1 MTKTKHKGV
10 DSMKTLLKGWTGFEL
25 AMLTLFTVLSVY
37 MFVAFDDTV
46 VGLTASITGMI
57 CVMLVGK
64 GKVSNYFFG
73 IINTALYAYISY
85 KSQLYGEFMLNAFYY
100 FPIQFIGI
108 YLWNKNKSVTDNV
121 VKAKRLTKKGWAY
134 LVATVLGV
142 GVLYGLFLHEIGSQQ
157 AGLDGFAVVL
167 SITAQLLMLKRYAEQ
182 WLLWIVINVLTII
195 LWFNAFMTDG
205 GSITILI
212 MWCFYLANSIK
223 SWFNWNKFYKQQK
236 NEVM

>member
-1 MTKTKHKGV
+1 
-10 DSMKTLLKGWTGFEL
+10 MKTLLKGWTGFEL

>member
-1 MTKTKHKGV
+1 
-10 DSMKTLLKGWTGFEL
+10 MKTLLKGWSAFEL

-46 VGLTASITGMI
+46 IGLTASITGMI

-73 IINTALYAYISY
+73 VINTALYAYISY

-100 FPIQFIGI
+100 FPIQFIGF
-108 YLWNKNKSVTDNV
+108 YLWNKNKSATDSV
-121 VKAKRLTKKGWAY
+121 VKAKRLSQKGWMY
-134 LVATVLGV
+134 LVATVACV
-142 GVLYGLFLHEIGSQQ
+142 GVLYGLFLNAIGSQQ

-195 LWFNAFMTDG
+195 LWFNSFMTDG

-212 MWCFYLANSIK
+212 MWCFYLVNSIK
-223 SWFNWNKFYKQQK
+223 SWFNWNKFYKTQEGNVK
-236 NEVM
+236 S